1 MSPTASQITSLTI
14 VYPAQMAINA
24 ENVSIWRRH
33 HEKLK
38 DIPISHQQHRGCC
51 WPGNIWN
58 QTLKFGVK
66 WMLLSK
72 PFNHYFIS
80 SWHFTIFRA
89 TFSLCVNYFSFFATT
104 LWMNWKFA
112 IHFNSVSMCHFV
124 VLSLKNMIYFRGWI
138 PMAENDQ
145 TGVSFPTLI
154 LCSKARL
161 TDIIYM
167 NIYVVYIVIYLC
179 ELKFV
184 FMVPIHNKSKLVWFR
199 WDGRGIS
206 YPNPMTHI
214 HTI

>member
-1 MSPTASQITSLTI
+1 
-14 VYPAQMAINA
+14 
-24 ENVSIWRRH
+24 
-33 HEKLK
+33 
-38 DIPISHQQHRGCC
+38 
-51 WPGNIWN
+51 
-58 QTLKFGVK
+58 
-66 WMLLSK
+66 MLLSK
-72 PFNHYFIS
+72 SFNHYFIS

-161 TDIIYM
+161 ADIIYM

-214 HTI
+214 NTIKLIGGGTYHYGDVIMGAIASQITSFTIVYSTVYSDADQRKHQSLLDG